1 MSSKPNYYELLG
13 LPVDALPEEIR
24 RAYKETARKLHP
36 DVNPDP
42 LAAEQFIQAQKAYE
56 VLQDSIARKAYDRKL
71 VEENQDP
78 VIIHT
83 IYSRPSVTIM
93 NEPQLLY
100 TLLDFSIAKQLVDRP
115 SPPLN
120 ICLVLDRSTSMQGAR
135 MDTVKAAAIELIRQL
150 RSNDQLSVVVFS
162 DRADVLH
169 SADQRSDRSAIENKI
184 KMIHPSGGTEMYQ
197 GLEAGYNEISR
208 FSNQTI
214 VSHLILITDGRT
226 YGDEEL
232 CLRLAEKAAIQGI
245 RFTGLGI
252 GTEWNDIFLEELT
265 TRTGGSSYYISRTGD
280 INSFLRDKFNYLSSI
295 LAERVNLNLKS
306 APGVQLNSIF
316 RLQPEPSMLPVNPTI
331 PLGSILKDVHLSIL
345 LEFQISS
352 VSEGPLR
359 IPVAAG
365 DISLLLA
372 SDPYHPYSLTT
383 SISRPIAAEIEEEPP
398 PKPIFQALSQ
408 ITLYRMQER
417 ARKDIAEGKA
427 QDASMRLQRLA
438 TQLFSMGEVELA
450 KTASIEAERIQQTQ
464 MLSAEGEKAI
474 KYGTRAFLLPAHV
487 QENWST

>member
-1 MSSKPNYYELLG
+1 MRSRPNYYELLG

-42 LAAEQFIQAQKAYE
+42 SAAEQFIQIQKAYE

-71 VEENQDP
+71 VEENPDP
-78 VIIHT
+78 VLIQT
-83 IYSRPSVTIM
+83 TYSRPNVTIM

-100 TLLDFSIAKQLVDRP
+100 TLLEVSAAKQLADQP

-135 MDTVKAAAIELIRQL
+135 MDTVKTAAIELVRQL
-150 RSNDQLSVVVFS
+150 KPTDQLSVVSFS
-162 DRADVLH
+162 DRAEVLH
-169 SADQRSDRSAIENKI
+169 PASRRLDRATVENQI
-184 KMIHPSGGTEMYQ
+184 KMIRPSGGTEMYQ

-208 FSNQTI
+208 FSAQTI
-214 VSHLILITDGRT
+214 ISHLILITDGRT
-226 YGDEEL
+226 YGDEEM
-232 CLRLAEKAAIQGI
+232 CLRLADKAAAQGI

-265 TRTGGSSYYISRTGD
+265 TRTGGSSHYISRTGAL
-280 INSFLRDKFNYLSSI
+280 NTFLHDKFNCLSSI
-295 LAERVNLNLKS
+295 LAERVNLNLKF
-306 APGVQLNSIF
+306 APGVQLKSVF
-316 RLQPEPSMLPVNPTI
+316 RLQPEPNMLPVQSTI
-331 PLGSILKDVHLSIL
+331 YLGSILKDIHLSVL
-345 LEFQISS
+345 LEFQIDS

-359 IPVAAG
+359 MPVASG
-365 DISLLLA
+365 DINLLLA
-372 SDPYHPYSLTT
+372 SDPHHTYSLIT
-383 SISRPIAAEIEEEPP
+383 SISRPTAAGIDEEPP

-417 ARKDIAEGKA
+417 ARQEIAEGKV

-464 MLSAEGEKAI
+464 MLSAEGEKEI

-487 QENWST
+487 QENCPT